1 MADYVNTSLPGL
13 LPEIILLCAAA
24 VVLLLGLARRDVLR
38 RLAQW
43 AAVIGVG
50 AAFVAALSN
59 NVERHTT
66 ALGTFM
72 TLLTCGIGIL
82 LLFSAWEMP
91 FAMDPA
97 HTDRHYRGEF
107 FAMLLCSLAGVS
119 MMAKVNNLIWLFLA
133 LELVSIP
140 TYIVVATGRG
150 QSEAQEAGIKYFFL
164 GALSAA
170 IYLFGFS
177 YLYGFS
183 GSTRFSVITAAFQA
197 GISQHQVPWMA
208 IIGVLL
214 VLLGIS
220 YKIAAVPL
228 HFYAADVYQ
237 GAATPVTAFL
247 SFAPKA
253 AGFVAIIL
261 LLGLTGWH
269 FAGEPDSTIPALL
282 TVMAVLTMTI
292 GNVLAL
298 LQRNIKRMFA
308 FSSIA
313 HSGYIL
319 AALVAG
325 PALVAGGGWAHDG
338 VAAALFYL
346 AAYSLMTVGAF
357 AALIYMQGKADGA
370 EDIDDIAG
378 ISSEHP
384 LTAACMAICLL
395 SLIGMPGTIGFLGK
409 LFIVQADLSTGHWIL
424 AVFVVVNAAIAAA
437 YYLRIIAAM
446 YVREPWTPSQVRTT
460 LAPRFAAALC
470 AALVI
475 GFGLAPSRLLSDV
488 GHAADFM
495 VGNSDAVHLTVRD
508 RAKEPAGKCEII
520 FSRPLSKKYADGS
533 AVRSLP
539 PSPALGRNPA
549 LVALRMP

>member
-1 MADYVNTSLPGL
+1 MSDYVNTSLLGL

-24 VVLLLGLARRDVLR
+24 VVLLIGLARRDVIR

-43 AAVIGVG
+43 AAVLGVV
-50 AAFVAALSN
+50 AAFGAALSSEVQRN
-59 NVERHTT
+59 TT
-66 ALGTFM
+66 ALGTYM
-72 TLLTCGIGIL
+72 TLLTCGIGVM

-91 FAMDPA
+91 FGMDPG

-119 MMAKVNNLIWLFLA
+119 MMAKVSNLIWLFLA

-183 GSTRFSVITAAFQA
+183 GSTQFSAIAAAFQTS
-197 GISQHQVPWMA
+197 ISQHQLPWMA
-208 IIGVLL
+208 IIGLLL
-214 VLLGIS
+214 VVLGIS

-269 FAGEPDSTIPALL
+269 FAGGADTTIPALL

-308 FSSIA
+308 YSSIA

-325 PALVAGGGWAHDG
+325 PSLVAGGGWAHDG

-346 AAYSLMTVGAF
+346 AAYSVMTVGAF

-378 ISSEHP
+378 ISSAHP

-424 AVFVVVNAAIAAA
+424 AVVLMVNAAIAAA

-446 YVREPWTPSQVRTT
+446 YVREPWTSSQVRTT

-470 AALVI
+470 AAMVI
-475 GFGLAPSRLLSDV
+475 GFGLAPSRLLSDTRQ
-488 GHAADFM
+488 AADFM
-495 VGNSDAVHLTVRD
+495 LHHSAAIHLTD
-508 RAKEPAGKCEII
+508 GKKAA
-520 FSRPLSKKYADGS
+520 PGTT
-533 AVRSLP
+533 VRSLAVVRGGRLA
-539 PSPALGRNPA
+539 PAAEPILGR
-549 LVALRMP
+549 LMRR